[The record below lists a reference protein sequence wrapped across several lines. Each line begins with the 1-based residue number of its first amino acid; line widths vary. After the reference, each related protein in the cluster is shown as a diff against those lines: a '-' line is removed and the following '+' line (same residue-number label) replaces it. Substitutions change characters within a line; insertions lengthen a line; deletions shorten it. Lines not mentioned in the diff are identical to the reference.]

1 MGCCQSREEEKK
13 SFTSLIRSKSE
24 SPEYQ
29 TEPFDTD
36 QSTMPQSRSSADRTK
51 EELGEKPMLQYAD
64 TCYKKQKWENLAP
77 MILNNS
83 VVVSQ
88 ITLLAWSEKP
98 KSINSVALIYLAEG
112 VKKFTM
118 QVAPYIEVF
127 LSNILN
133 LIRSGSND
141 QKELAIYLMHNY
153 IDYASEKALEKIYN
167 NKIFLLL
174 GRWMLSPKGEL
185 RKYVVNLCYKLYKN
199 NLNAKEEFI
208 EASGAF
214 YLVQLIAWS
223 NSYDFLED
231 LIKALEEV
239 IMDNAKFLII
249 ENLNRT
255 REPRT
260 LEILEK
266 IDLAGKSIELKV
278 CVERLVKYYRGFS
291 GGQTGRCSL

>member
-1 MGCCQSREEEKK
+1 
-13 SFTSLIRSKSE
+13 
-24 SPEYQ
+24 
-29 TEPFDTD
+29 
-36 QSTMPQSRSSADRTK
+36 
-51 EELGEKPMLQYAD
+51 MLQYAEA
-64 TCYKKQKWENLAP
+64 CYKKQKWEMLAP

-83 VVVSQ
+83 VVISQ
-88 ITLLAWSEKP
+88 VQLLPWAEKP

-133 LIRSGSND
+133 LIRSGTND

-153 IDYASEKALEKIYN
+153 IDYASEKSLDRLHS
-167 NKIFLLL
+167 NKIFLLVS
-174 GRWMLSPKGEL
+174 RWMLSPKFEL

-208 EASGAF
+208 EANGAF
-214 YLVQLIAWS
+214 NLVQLIAWS

-266 IDLAGKSIELKV
+266 IDLNSKSIELKI
-278 CVERLVKYYRGFS
+278 CVKRLVKYYRGFS
-291 GGQTGRCSL
+291 GELTDRSSL